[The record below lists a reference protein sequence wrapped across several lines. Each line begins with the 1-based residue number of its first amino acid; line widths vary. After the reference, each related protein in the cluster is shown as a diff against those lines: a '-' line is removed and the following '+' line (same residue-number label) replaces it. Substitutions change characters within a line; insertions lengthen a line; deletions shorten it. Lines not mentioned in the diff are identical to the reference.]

1 MGRASRVPM
10 TSGRARR
17 GKSVIEPAETLD
29 YVGFRTLAQHLME
42 DVPGNAVGVVDVPDV
57 TGLERHAR
65 RAQVARG
72 HEATERLLEI
82 ARRSIDELGE
92 THAILDRH
100 ARALRQRLQRGM
112 RGVAEQHRPAL
123 VPMPDRVAVADR

>member
-1 MGRASRVPM
+1 MGGASRVP
-10 TSGRARR
+10 TKLSQSRR
-17 GKSVIEPAETLD
+17 GKPVIEPAETLN
-29 YVGFRTLAQHLME
+29 YVGFRTLAQHLMV

-72 HEATERLLEI
+72 HEATERLVEI

-100 ARALRQRLQRGM
+100 ARAL
-112 RGVAEQHRPAL
+112 
-123 VPMPDRVAVADR
+123 